1 MNRRLALALLLAT
14 PALARA
20 QALVSNAEGLR
31 LSSQGQQLI
40 LSGVDGTELRRWP
53 VADVRGRR
61 TTVQALRDAS
71 ARRSFIVVLSGLA
84 ELWEIAYDPS
94 AAPVYE
100 GLVHDYRMGEGI
112 ASPGYL
118 TPRRM
123 PLDAPIGAIFFDP
136 RMPWLLAE
144 QGGQLVVLHLDVRR
158 RIASLGAADIGSARL
173 LQREGQWLLSLDR
186 GEGQVLFDTR
196 RWQPV
201 QAVSAY

>member
-1 MNRRLALALLLAT
+1 MNRRLVLALLLAA
-14 PALARA
+14 PALAHA

-31 LSSQGQQLI
+31 LVAEGQQLI
-40 LSGVDGTELRRWP
+40 LSGADGTELRRWP

-61 TTVQALRDAS
+61 GIVQALRDAS

-84 ELWEIAYDPS
+84 ELWEIAYDPA

>member
-1 MNRRLALALLLAT
+1 VNRRLALALFLAA

-20 QALVSNAEGLR
+20 QVRVSNAEGLR
-31 LSSQGQQLI
+31 LCTQGQQLV
-40 LSGVDGTELRRWP
+40 LNGADGAELRRWP
-53 VADVRGRR
+53 VADARGRR
-61 TTVQALRDAS
+61 GTVQALRDAS
-71 ARRSFIVVLSGLA
+71 ARRSFIVVLRGLA
-84 ELWEIAYDPS
+84 ELWEIAYDPA

-158 RIASLGAADIGSARL
+158 RIASLGPADIGSARL
-173 LQREGQWLLSLDR
+173 LQRDGHWLLGLDR
-186 GEGQVLFDTR
+186 DDGLVLFDIR

-201 QAVSAY
+201 DAVHPD